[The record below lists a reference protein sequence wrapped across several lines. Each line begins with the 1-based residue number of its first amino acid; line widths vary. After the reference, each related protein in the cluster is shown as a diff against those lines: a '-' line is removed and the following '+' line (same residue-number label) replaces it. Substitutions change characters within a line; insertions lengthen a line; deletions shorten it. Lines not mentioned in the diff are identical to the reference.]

1 MEIKLVFK
9 SCDLLCWFFFF
20 FWHLIIFG
28 LRNWTQLPSWRH
40 DWTTSCITKR
50 NKKGMLLLTL
60 FLKKKRKTGKP
71 EPTKKNQ
78 FTILFCTIQ
87 IWMNFCGVNL
97 DVLLCS
103 NQACLPAVSKYTL
116 ASQQYSLVVNYLM
129 YSRNERTTGSVGR
142 HAYRVTHAFTFLHYY
157 TQAWCHM
164 LNMQHCQSLN
174 RTFFIFP
181 HRERVH
187 KL

>member
-1 MEIKLVFK
+1 MFK

-20 FWHLIIFG
+20 FWHY
-28 LRNWTQLPSWRH
+28 LRFKEFNPAPEL
-40 DWTTSCITKR
+40 TSRLNYIMHNETKQKR
-50 NKKGMLLLTL
+50 NVAFDT
-60 FLKKKRKTGKP
+60 FLKKK
-71 EPTKKNQ
+71 KKIPNQ
-78 FTILFCTIQ
+78 QKNPFMILFCTIR
-87 IWMNFCGVNL
+87 IWMNLCGVNL

-157 TQAWCHM
+157 TQ
-164 LNMQHCQSLN
+164 SLN
-174 RTFFIFP
+174 WTFFIFP